1 MLSQKENV
9 PVNKLIIL
17 LFVLISAI
25 IAEFAFIHN
34 AKWYWALLLTIPLLI
49 ITIYKACRN

>member
-25 IAEFAFIHN
+25 IVEFAFIHN